1 MLSSAGWEHHPPVT
15 EDCQEDSAGGGV
27 EEDARGPEGHSRSA
41 PAAWRKGQCPSEGG
55 EARFHS
61 TLRQFGTNISRPSRE
76 RDEKTTKCLQVSLNE
91 KAASLPIWWL
101 SCCKEQLL
109 LACVEQPYLAF

>member
-41 PAAWRKGQCPSEGG
+41 PAA
-55 EARFHS
+55 
-61 TLRQFGTNISRPSRE
+61 
-76 RDEKTTKCLQVSLNE
+76 
-91 KAASLPIWWL
+91 
-101 SCCKEQLL
+101 
-109 LACVEQPYLAF
+109 